1 MRIEAN
7 LIEFIGD
14 WRYNITMKE
23 LSKLNLDYFDDD
35 EHIEE
40 REILKSGKIQVIIED
55 SIDSNPDPT
64 VAQLNALYYIKNN
77 ESSILKSIYECM
89 VQEVVPN
96 LEYKEKVEDLAMF
109 QNIEYKFDSLQ
120 KHLGISFLTILLNAK
135 QDHAYYVL
143 DFFFNGYSDWNILT
157 FIIHKNKVISF
168 GDENNDDLRSQI
180 LDDGGSHAKHHDFSS
195 QAFRTELAKLH
206 PDTEYFKPLK
216 KYNKLKPWQSYFN
229 EFKLEELLNNS
240 NILEFKRVINDGLID
255 PNFPFIY
262 MDGGSI
268 INRACLKNKP
278 EFVEFLLSKNVNT
291 KHIHIY
297 SHSLEVYK
305 LNKSASL
312 NFTMAIVEMP
322 IYQSDDNEIVLFP
335 RTTVKTTE
343 IQKIN
348 IEIPEGLKLVENSVE
363 LIPDNSSS
371 EVSEETKERR
381 KYFTKFW
388 TEYIDQL
395 QLDDP
400 SQSLPNPTRT
410 QNLYIYPGID
420 KSTWISAYFAQSTG
434 QVGVYYRF
442 SSNQRG
448 QNSREQLYPYLNEI
462 RKELGDKVK
471 WYWDDNINSAFG
483 IVLPLSDVYDQENKK
498 KITGFF
504 NEWVNK
510 FINSIRPR
518 LKQIE

>member
-1 MRIEAN
+1 MI
-7 LIEFIGD
+7 
-14 WRYNITMKE
+14 
-23 LSKLNLDYFDDD
+23 
-35 EHIEE
+35 
-40 REILKSGKIQVIIED
+40 V
-55 SIDSNPDPT
+55 
-64 VAQLNALYYIKNN
+64 
-77 ESSILKSIYECM
+77 
-89 VQEVVPN
+89 
-96 LEYKEKVEDLAMF
+96 
-109 QNIEYKFDSLQ
+109 
-120 KHLGISFLTILLNAK
+120 
-135 QDHAYYVL
+135 
-143 DFFFNGYSDWNILT
+143 
-157 FIIHKNKVISF
+157 
-168 GDENNDDLRSQI
+168 
-180 LDDGGSHAKHHDFSS
+180 GGSSSGCDSTVNVNLNYHVLNEMDFVDSVS
-195 QAFRTELAKLH
+195 RNLRLGK
-206 PDTEYFKPLK
+206 
-216 KYNKLKPWQSYFN
+216 
-229 EFKLEELLNNS
+229 
-240 NILEFKRVINDGLID
+240 
-255 PNFPFIY
+255 
-262 MDGGSI
+262 
-268 INRACLKNKP
+268 
-278 EFVEFLLSKNVNT
+278 FLLIIAGDGIREGAKEIS
-291 KHIHIY
+291 
-297 SHSLEVYK
+297 EF